1 MNPIYFISD
10 IHLSSVDS
18 PITRSF
24 FDLLDNKIDT
34 PTSLYILGD
43 LFEVWKEI
51 DSTSKN
57 SSKKILISCT

>member
-43 LFEVWKEI
+43 LFEVWKE
-51 DSTSKN
+51 TRHPN
-57 SSKKILISCT
+57 